1 MDITIYCCKNQ
12 DFIYFYLILKGG
24 NLVIKNFNELL
35 EIAKQKPKMRLSV
48 AAAQDDEVLIAVD
61 SARKLGLVEAVLV
74 GDREKIKKIA
84 DDVLIDIS
92 AYEIVDSKNLT
103 ESARIAVSIV
113 SKGKADFLMKGLI
126 GTADLLK
133 AVLDKEIGL
142 RGPGLLSHVMVYS
155 VPNYH
160 KLLFLTDGG
169 MVTYPDLTQKVQ
181 IVQNAVKVAK
191 ALGVNPIRVAPLC
204 AVEVV
209 NPDMQA
215 TLDAAYLSKMCQR
228 GQIKDC
234 IIDGPL
240 ALDNAIS
247 KEAAKHKGIESPV
260 AGDADILLVPNIES
274 GNLLGKSLTYFGN
287 AKSAGIIMGAKCP
300 IVLVSRA
307 DTHESKLYSIALGCL
322 TASIK

>member
-1 MDITIYCCKNQ
+1 MIR
-12 DFIYFYLILKGG
+12 
-24 NLVIKNFNELL
+24 NFDELL
-35 EIAKQKPKMRLSV
+35 DAVRGRKKMKLSV
-48 AAAQDDEVLIAVD
+48 AAANDVEVLLAVEN
-61 SARKLGLVEAVLV
+61 ARSLGLIDAVLV
-74 GDREKIKKIA
+74 GGADDIKKIA
-84 DDVLIDIS
+84 DENNIDLS
-92 AYEIVDSKNLT
+92 NYEIVDVKNLV
-103 ESARIAVSIV
+103 ESTRVAVSLV

-126 GTADLLK
+126 GTADLLR

-142 RGPGLLSHVMVYS
+142 RTNNLLSHVMVYS
-155 VPNYH
+155 VETYH
-160 KLLFLTDGG
+160 KLILLTDGG

-191 ALGVNPIRVAPLC
+191 ALGISPIHVAPLC

-215 TLDAAYLSKMCQR
+215 TIDAAILSKMNQR

-247 KEAAKHKGIESPV
+247 KEAAQHKRIKSPV
-260 AGDADILLVPNIES
+260 AGEADILLVPNIEA
-274 GNLLGKSLTYFGN
+274 GNILGKSLTYFAR
-287 AKSAGIIMGAKCP
+287 AKSAGIIVGAKCP

-307 DTHESKLYSIALGCL
+307 DTHESKLYSIALGSL
-322 TASIK
+322 IANS